1 MDEAYKEMT
10 QLEKSIADFF
20 IKNKEIRDFSSKN
33 MSRLLYVSEASLHR
47 FAKKCGYRGYREL
60 IFSYEKDLENEIKNI
75 GREKN
80 VSHFVGKIQE
90 GYRST
95 VEETFRLIN
104 EEKLR
109 EIAEKLNKKRRIFVY
124 GIGGSGLVA
133 RQFQMNFMKL
143 GFDITAVTEL
153 DMIALSA
160 KTAKGD
166 CAVIAISAGGE
177 TEVVI
182 NALKAAKGNG
192 AYTVF
197 ITSGNSETDKK
208 LSDDIIKIAYFKNS
222 DSGAKLSPKVSMLI
236 IIDILYSY
244 CQANEEYFTKMRE
257 EVKTVK

>member
-109 EIAEKLNKKRRIFVY
+109 QIAEKLNKKRRIFGY
-124 GIGGSGLVA
+124 
-133 RQFQMNFMKL
+133 KW
-143 GFDITAVTEL
+143 
-153 DMIALSA
+153 
-160 KTAKGD
+160 
-166 CAVIAISAGGE
+166 
-177 TEVVI
+177 
-182 NALKAAKGNG
+182 
-192 AYTVF
+192 
-197 ITSGNSETDKK
+197 
-208 LSDDIIKIAYFKNS
+208 
-222 DSGAKLSPKVSMLI
+222 
-236 IIDILYSY
+236 
-244 CQANEEYFTKMRE
+244 
-257 EVKTVK
+257 